1 MDIKEMIDEY
11 IDFLKQN
18 ITYRQIEKG
27 YEITTP
33 FLDNKNDRVQIYV
46 DDINGEDILLSDD
59 GATISN
65 LLDSG
70 LKLTSARKRL
80 LANVAM
86 SYGVAVEKNNLQIK
100 TTIKDFA
107 VKKHALLQ
115 AIIKID
121 DLSFTTQSRVSAM
134 FAEDVADYFM
144 ERNIYNVPNI
154 SITGKS
160 GFIHKYDFV
169 LAESKYFKERFCEAI
184 NKPTKTNVTNLIFS
198 WQDTFP
204 QRQRS
209 GRDGSLYAF
218 LNDDNPYSD
227 KLEDAF
233 REYGILPIRKSRMSD
248 EDVVDLFVPKIA

>member
-11 IDFLKQN
+11 IEFLKQN

-70 LKLTSARKRL
+70 LKLTSTRKRL

-107 VKKHALLQ
+107 VKKHALLHRLESLITNSPTSIFRKTGRF
-115 AIIKID
+115 ALRTIP
-121 DLSFTTQSRVSAM
+121 SATHHRDSCKQG
-134 FAEDVADYFM
+134 AVRGEIGI
-144 ERNIYNVPNI
+144 RP
-154 SITGKS
+154 TG
-160 GFIHKYDFV
+160 G
-169 LAESKYFKERFCEAI
+169 
-184 NKPTKTNVTNLIFS
+184 
-198 WQDTFP
+198 
-204 QRQRS
+204 
-209 GRDGSLYAF
+209 
-218 LNDDNPYSD
+218 
-227 KLEDAF
+227 
-233 REYGILPIRKSRMSD
+233 
-248 EDVVDLFVPKIA
+248 